1 MKTVCIFGLGEAG
14 SIISSDLLS
23 AGISVQAYDPAPVIT
38 PAGVSRFEDPG
49 EAVAGVDAVLALT
62 AVSDATTALSQSFEQ
77 IPQNALYA
85 DFSTGSAGLKRQLAE
100 KAAERGIAFAD
111 IALVEIVPGRGIR
124 TRALAAGTGA
134 DRFVKSFLPLGM
146 PVESLG
152 TRAGDAATRKLLR
165 SVFTKGLA
173 AVVIEALRGAEQA
186 GLSEWLWQNISTEIT
201 QADERLLERLVTG
214 SEVHAKRRL
223 HEMEASAVL
232 LRELGV
238 EPLMTDSTVENLT
251 KLMSEGL
258 PAIPSTQ
265 NAGTTDGSK
274 AGK

>member
-1 MKTVCIFGLGEAG
+1 MNTICIFGLGEAG
-14 SIISSDLLS
+14 SIISSDLVS
-23 AGISVQAYDPAPVIT
+23 AGITVQAYDPAPVIT
-38 PAGVSRFEDPG
+38 PVGVSRFEDPG

-62 AVSDATTALSQSFEQ
+62 AASDATTALAQSFEQ

-85 DFSTGSAGLKRQLAE
+85 DFSTGPAGLKRKLAE
-100 KAAERGIAFAD
+100 KAAGRGIAFAD
-111 IALVEIVPGRGIR
+111 IALMAIVPGRGIR

-146 PVESLG
+146 PVEFLG

-173 AVVIEALRGAEQA
+173 AVIIEALRGAEEA
-186 GLSEWLWQNISTEIT
+186 GLSEWLWQNISTELS
-201 QADERLLERLVTG
+201 QADEHLLGRLVMG
-214 SEVHAKRRL
+214 SEVHARRRL

-232 LRELGV
+232 LRDLGID
-238 EPLMTDSTVENLT
+238 PLMTDSTVKSLN

-258 PAIPSTQ
+258 PAVPLMQ
-265 NAGTTDGSK
+265 NAETTSGSE

>member
-1 MKTVCIFGLGEAG
+1 MNTICVFGLGEAG

-23 AGISVQAYDPAPVIT
+23 AGISVRAYDPAPVIT

-62 AVSDATTALSQSFEQ
+62 AASDAATALAQSFEQ

-85 DFSTGSAGLKRQLAE
+85 DFSTGSAGLKRKLAE
-100 KAAERGIAFAD
+100 KSAGRGIAFAD
-111 IALVEIVPGRGIR
+111 IALMEIVPGKGIR
-124 TRALAAGTGA
+124 TQALAAGTGA

-152 TRAGDAATRKLLR
+152 TRAGDAAIRKLLR

-173 AVVIEALRGAEQA
+173 AVIIEALRGAEAA
-186 GLSEWLWQNISTEIT
+186 GLSEWLWQNISAEIT
-201 QADERLLERLVTG
+201 QADERLLGRLVMG
-214 SEVHAKRRL
+214 SEAHAERRL

-232 LRELGV
+232 LRELGI
-238 EPLMTDSTVENLT
+238 EPLMTDSTVKNLK
-251 KLMSEGL
+251 KLISESL
-258 PAIPSTQ
+258 PAVPMIQ
-265 NAGTTDGSK
+265 NAGTTAGSE